1 MEFDYLGKRDPIKVT
16 QTFSSNL
23 LDLPPEKIMSR
34 TIFLEEFNEPII
46 KKYLD
51 MMNLDNLN
59 VYISSKSFEKECTLT
74 EKYFGTKYCKEK
86 LNITE

>member
-1 MEFDYLGKRDPIKVT
+1 MKMEFDYLGKRDPIKVT

-34 TIFLEEFNEPII
+34 TILLEEFNEPII

-74 EKYFGTKYCKEK
+74 EIFW
-86 LNITE
+86 N

>member
-1 MEFDYLGKRDPIKVT
+1 
-16 QTFSSNL
+16 
-23 LDLPPEKIMSR
+23 MSR
-34 TIFLEEFNEPII
+34 TILLEEFNEPII

-74 EKYFGTKYCKEK
+74 EIFW
-86 LNITE
+86 N